1 MRKQPLA
8 TQDISK
14 LSYNE
19 LRKLADAALA
29 LAETKRSEEIK
40 VLADGYAKKAAA
52 GFNPQEA
59 FDVLK
64 PYLPRKGK
72 GGSTVKY
79 RDPADPSNTYGG
91 KGKRPTWLRE
101 YIDAGRSLDEFA
113 V

>member
-1 MRKQPLA
+1 MA
-8 TQDISK
+8 IQDISK

-19 LRKLADAALA
+19 LRKLADAAMA
-29 LAETKRSEEIK
+29 LAETKRGEEIK

-52 GFNPQEA
+52 AGFSPQEA
-59 FDVLK
+59 IDALK
-64 PYLPRKGK
+64 PYLPRTGK
-72 GGSTVKY
+72 GGSAVKY

-101 YIDAGRSLDEFA
+101 YIEAGRSLDEFA